1 MYFSPTEERSR
12 KVMPCGSGRTLFH
25 QMLVVLM
32 SAGWAVVLFAGCWT
46 TGAEPFANTPAA
58 IDRFARSQEP
68 GELME
73 RIIQGEAAC
82 GGAEGQSV
90 LRAAYSLKR
99 QEFDRALFHVAKVS
113 PIGPYRSTSLWIAGE
128 ALYRT
133 GKLSQSIQ
141 ILNSLISEVPD
152 DLEGHR
158 CLAAV
163 YFDISAM
170 QEARTELEHVI
181 RLAPE
186 DYRPHHL
193 LGRIDLD
200 FEKHAFAISH
210 YRKALELCKVPE
222 RQRELRR
229 GLARSL
235 RGDRQFAE
243 LLETVSPDDPDPELQ
258 TCRADALW
266 SQAKVEEARKTL
278 DAVLQKEPTLA
289 DALLLSARINL
300 DSGQLAVAEEQLK
313 RLLSVD
319 PHNVVARY
327 QLAQV
332 QRQAGN
338 IEAFQESMQLR
349 EQTQKL
355 MDELVELNQQIID
368 TPGNPD
374 LCLQIADVAE
384 QLGKQEL
391 AESWRKAAFGLQ
403 TPAQ

>member
-1 MYFSPTEERSR
+1 MYFSPTDERSR
-12 KVMPCGSGRTLFH
+12 KVMRSDSVRSLISRMLF
-25 QMLVVLM
+25 VLM
-32 SAGWAVVLFAGCWT
+32 SAGPAIVVVVGCWPT
-46 TGAEPFANTPAA
+46 RAEQIDNSPEG

-113 PIGPYRSTSLWIAGE
+113 PVGPYRSTSLWIAGE

-170 QEARTELEHVI
+170 QEARAELEHVI

-193 LGRIDLD
+193 LGQIDLD
-200 FEKHAFAISH
+200 FEKHGFAISH
-210 YRKALELCKVPE
+210 FRKALELCKIPE

-229 GLARSL
+229 GLALSL

-243 LLETVSPDDPDPELQ
+243 LLDTVPSDDPDPELQ

-266 SQAKVEEARKTL
+266 SQGKVDEARKTL
-278 DAVLQKEPTLA
+278 DAVLQKEPALA
-289 DALLLSARINL
+289 DPLLLSARINL
-300 DSGQLAVAEEQLK
+300 DSGQLADAEEQLK
-313 RLLSVD
+313 RLLSAD
-319 PHNVVARY
+319 PHHVVARY

-338 IEAFQESMQLR
+338 IEAFQDSMRIR

-355 MDELVELNQQIID
+355 MDQLVELNQQIID

-403 TPAQ
+403 APAQ

>member
-1 MYFSPTEERSR
+1 MYFSPTDERSR
-12 KVMPCGSGRTLFH
+12 KVMRSDSVRSLISRMLF
-25 QMLVVLM
+25 VLM
-32 SAGWAVVLFAGCWT
+32 SAGPAIVVVVGCWPT
-46 TGAEPFANTPAA
+46 RAEQIDNSPEG

-113 PIGPYRSTSLWIAGE
+113 PVGPYRSTSLWIAGE

-170 QEARTELEHVI
+170 QEARAELEHVI

-193 LGRIDLD
+193 LGQIDLD
-200 FEKHAFAISH
+200 FEKHGWILF
-210 YRKALELCKVPE
+210 
-222 RQRELRR
+222 RR
-229 GLARSL
+229 MIQTLNCRLAGQTPYGAKARSMKP
-235 RGDRQFAE
+235 E
-243 LLETVSPDDPDPELQ
+243 KLLTPCCRKNPHWPTHCCYPRASIWTVDNWL
-258 TCRADALW
+258 T
-266 SQAKVEEARKTL
+266 RKSSSN
-278 DAVLQKEPTLA
+278 D
-289 DALLLSARINL
+289 
-300 DSGQLAVAEEQLK
+300 
-313 RLLSVD
+313 
-319 PHNVVARY
+319 
-327 QLAQV
+327 
-332 QRQAGN
+332 
-338 IEAFQESMQLR
+338 
-349 EQTQKL
+349 
-355 MDELVELNQQIID
+355 
-368 TPGNPD
+368 
-374 LCLQIADVAE
+374 C
-384 QLGKQEL
+384 
-391 AESWRKAAFGLQ
+391 
-403 TPAQ
+403 

>member
-1 MYFSPTEERSR
+1 MYFSPTVERSP
-12 KVMPCGSGRTLFH
+12 KVTRSDSVRTRVH
-25 QMLVVLM
+25 RMLRVLLTAC
-32 SAGWAVVLFAGCWT
+32 SAVVLVAGCWST
-46 TGAEPFANTPAA
+46 RVGQVATTPAA

-68 GELME
+68 GDLME
-73 RIIQGEAAC
+73 RIIQGEPAC
-82 GGAEGQSV
+82 GGAEGQAV
-90 LRAAYSLKR
+90 LRAAYYLKR

-113 PIGPYRSTSLWIAGE
+113 PVGPFRSTSLWIAGE

-181 RLAPE
+181 RLAPD

-193 LGRIDLD
+193 LGQIDLD
-200 FEKHAFAISH
+200 FEKHAFAINH
-210 YRKALELCKVPE
+210 YRKALELCKIPE

-229 GLARSL
+229 GLALSL

-243 LLETVSPDDPDPELQ
+243 LLDTVPPDDPDPELQ

-266 SQAKVEEARKTL
+266 SQGKVDEARKTL
-278 DAVLQKEPTLA
+278 DAVLHKEPTLA

-300 DSGQLAVAEEQLK
+300 DSGKLADAEEQLK
-313 RLLSVD
+313 RLLGAD
-319 PHNVVARY
+319 PHHVVARY

-338 IEAFQESMQLR
+338 IEAFQESMRLR
-349 EQTQKL
+349 EQTQQL
-355 MDELVELNQQIID
+355 MDQLVELNQQIID
-368 TPGNPD
+368 APGDPD

-403 TPAQ
+403 APAQ